1 MSNLVLWGMQ
11 ALGFLIQVLPP
22 AWITI
27 YFFRGQYRYSFRR
40 VRRIFA
46 GVLAAEA
53 LLFATVSMG
62 FYHAGFGQVYLAAN
76 LVFACCVAACFC
88 LLARLARAGLKKK
101 LFIFLLALNYACLVM
116 CLEYLGL
123 EFLGMLSKEEEAA
136 VLAYASEDL
145 ILLACASALLF
156 PVFYYVI
163 FRKKAR
169 RIWNM
174 EDKGWNLLLAVQ
186 IVYYILACAVLLAT
200 DVVLD
205 TLTGLVLEG
214 FLLFSEI
221 TLFGVAFQLLDL
233 SEKKHEAEL
242 ENERSRQS
250 LRLQEQQYAGMRD
263 SIEQTRRQ
271 RHDLEHHFALLSVWS
286 QKEENL
292 PRIREYLEE
301 YLEESADAA
310 EKFCKN
316 MAANA
321 VLSYYAREL
330 GEAGIDFRAKVS
342 LPERMWIKNVHLS
355 VLFGNA
361 LKNAL
366 EACGKCLEEGM
377 EVPRVFL
384 QAAVIQHALVL
395 RMENSACQ
403 KTWKDEGGWHSS
415 RRDGYG
421 TGLSGIEEIAGLYHG
436 SMEIEQ
442 KPGTFILKAVL
453 YEEGCL

>member
-1 MSNLVLWGMQ
+1 MSNLVLWGTQ

-88 LLARLARAGLKKK
+88 LLARLARAG
-101 LFIFLLALNYACLVM
+101 
-116 CLEYLGL
+116 
-123 EFLGMLSKEEEAA
+123 
-136 VLAYASEDL
+136 
-145 ILLACASALLF
+145 
-156 PVFYYVI
+156 
-163 FRKKAR
+163 
-169 RIWNM
+169 
-174 EDKGWNLLLAVQ
+174 
-186 IVYYILACAVLLAT
+186 
-200 DVVLD
+200 
-205 TLTGLVLEG
+205 
-214 FLLFSEI
+214 
-221 TLFGVAFQLLDL
+221 
-233 SEKKHEAEL
+233 L

-342 LPERMWIKNVHLS
+342 LPERLWIKNVHLS

-421 TGLSGIEEIAGLYHG
+421 TGLSAIEETAGLYHG

>member
-62 FYHAGFGQVYLAAN
+62 FYLAGFEQVYLAAN
-76 LVFACCVAACFC
+76 LVFACCVASCFC

-101 LFIFLLALNYACLVM
+101 H
-116 CLEYLGL
+116 
-123 EFLGMLSKEEEAA
+123 
-136 VLAYASEDL
+136 
-145 ILLACASALLF
+145 
-156 PVFYYVI
+156 YVI

-342 LPERMWIKNVHLS
+342 LPERLWIKNVHLS

-421 TGLSGIEEIAGLYHG
+421 TGLSAIEEIAGLYHG